1 MSKIKKVLFD
11 DVFFNIANTG
21 IARVWRNIFLILST
35 NPNIIPTNL
44 EFVILNRSDVLN
56 NLGFKSVSFPQYDF
70 WLPNMDRT
78 LLTKLAQQEEIDLV
92 VSSYYTFAIGVP
104 SLMPVYDLIPE
115 RFGFHRES
123 RGWLEREL
131 GLTYSDSYFAISE
144 NTKKDLIELYPFVK
158 PDSVQVSYPGID
170 TEIFKPATRLE
181 TEGFRKIHKLN
192 DYIVMVGSR
201 QGYKNGDLVF
211 SAFEKGAL
219 HGFELILVGGEPLSI
234 EEITLAARA
243 KIKLLRLELD
253 DSELAVCISG
263 ATAMIYPSLYEGF
276 GLPPLEA
283 LACGTPVV
291 LFKNSSLLEAVG
303 ELGIFLD
310 STDLV
315 SLSEG
320 LKKSQ
325 DPFWR
330 KKIAIEGPNRAKKF
344 TWEQTARIFI
354 ESVSKALDN
363 PIDESHIYLSEYAL
377 KYTNLL
383 NFYQR

>member
-1 MSKIKKVLFD
+1 
-11 DVFFNIANTG
+11 
-21 IARVWRNIFLILST
+21 
-35 NPNIIPTNL
+35 
-44 EFVILNRSDVLN
+44 
-56 NLGFKSVSFPQYDF
+56 
-70 WLPNMDRT
+70 
-78 LLTKLAQQEEIDLV
+78 
-92 VSSYYTFAIGVP
+92 
-104 SLMPVYDLIPE
+104 
-115 RFGFHRES
+115 
-123 RGWLEREL
+123 
-131 GLTYSDSYFAISE
+131 
-144 NTKKDLIELYPFVK
+144 
-158 PDSVQVSYPGID
+158 
-170 TEIFKPATRLE
+170 
-181 TEGFRKIHKLN
+181 
-192 DYIVMVGSR
+192 MVGSR